1 MKRANR
7 IRRWLGWA
15 VVALPLT
22 AVASTATSVTRG
34 DFGTM
39 PDGRKVGE
47 VTLDNGHGLV
57 AQVITLG
64 AAVRSL
70 SAPDR
75 DGKPA
80 NIVLGSIDLAEYLA
94 RPQCF
99 GATVGRYANRIAK
112 GRFTLDGHT
121 YQLPITDGVN
131 SLHSGPNGFDK
142 VLWTM
147 VDTMHDAN
155 GASVTLRYVSPD
167 GDMGFPG
174 KLTATAVYTLGA
186 DNRLTIDYTATTDKP
201 TIVNITNHIY
211 WNLAGEAWGDVLGQ
225 RLTIPADTYLP
236 VDAGAIPT
244 GEFADVSGTAF
255 DFRQGKPIGQD
266 IHRSGEP
273 QLLIA
278 HGYDHNWVISRH
290 PDNKMRL
297 MARAEDPASGRVLTL
312 HSNQP
317 GLQFYSANHLDGT
330 SIGTS
335 GTRYQHNAGF
345 ALEPELFPD
354 TPNQPAFGSAR
365 LMPGETYRNHIVYAF
380 STTDAGTPSP

>member
-1 MKRANR
+1 MKRVNR
-7 IRRWLGWA
+7 IKRWLWC
-15 VVALPLT
+15 ALLAAPM
-22 AVASTATSVTRG
+22 AAGATSATRG

-39 PDGRKVGE
+39 PDGRKVAE
-47 VTLDNGHGLV
+47 VTLDNGHGMV

-70 SAPDR
+70 TAPDR
-75 DGKPA
+75 DGKSA

-94 RPQCF
+94 KPQCF
-99 GATVGRYANRIAK
+99 GATVGRYANRIAG

-121 YQLPITDGVN
+121 YQLPLNDGPN
-131 SLHSGPNGFDK
+131 SLHSGPIGFDK
-142 VLWTM
+142 VLWT
-147 VDTMHDAN
+147 VADVKHDAD

-174 KLTATAVYTLGA
+174 KLTATATYKLGV
-186 DNRLTIDYTATTDKP
+186 DDRLTIDYSATTDKP

-211 WNLAGEAWGDVLGQ
+211 WNLAGEDSGSVLGQ

-244 GEFADVSGTAF
+244 GTFADVTGTAF

-266 IHRSGEP
+266 IRRGGEP

-290 PDNKMRL
+290 PDNKLRL
-297 MARAEDPASGRVLTL
+297 MARAEDPVSGRVLTL
-312 HSNQP
+312 HSTQP

-330 SIGTS
+330 STGTS
-335 GTRYQHNAGF
+335 GTLYRQSAGF

-365 LMPGETYRNHIVYAF
+365 LMPGQTYRNHIVYAF
-380 STTDAGTPSP
+380 STDAAAPSR